1 MAKKIKQTH
10 TAKRRIAG
18 DRRHVFRTA
27 AAVAA
32 TMIVTATALTAC
44 TKTDTGSETTLD
56 DLRKAGTVTVAYA
69 NEAPYSFDADGQ
81 LTGGTIALHREVF
94 RRLGVN
100 ELKGVKTD
108 WGGLIPGLNAKRY
121 DLVSA
126 GMSITPERC
135 GQAAFSV
142 PEINYTTALM
152 VQPGNPKH
160 LTDMDSIKRSGA
172 KMAAMTGAIEADYAS
187 ELDIP
192 DPMLVK
198 DQQSG
203 IDAVN
208 SGRVDAFALTAVSL
222 NYAKTHTPGLNVE
235 VTQPFI
241 AVIDGKPQNPA
252 GATVF
257 RKEDTSLRDAY
268 NAEVKKILADRT
280 EYMKILGPFGFTEEN
295 IPDPSLTTDRL
306 CRGE

>member
-1 MAKKIKQTH
+1 MSI
-10 TAKRRIAG
+10 RRET
-18 DRRHVFRTA
+18 RHLARKGA
-27 AAVAA
+27 ALACAAVL
-32 TMIVTATALTAC
+32 IATASTAC
-44 TKTDTGSETTLD
+44 TKTDSGGETTLES
-56 DLRKAGTVTVAYA
+56 LREAGTVTVAYA
-69 NEAPYSFDADGQ
+69 NEAPYSFDKDGQ
-81 LTGGTIALHREVF
+81 VTGGTIALHREVF
-94 RRLGVN
+94 KRLGVD

-152 VQPGNPKH
+152 VQPGNPKQ
-160 LTDMDSIKRSGA
+160 LSDMDSIKASGA
-172 KMAAMTGAIEADYAS
+172 KMAAMTGAIESDYAT

-208 SGRVDAFALTAVSL
+208 SGRADVFALTAVSL
-222 NYAKTHTPGLNVE
+222 NYAKANTPGLDVE
-235 VTQPFI
+235 VTKPFI

-257 RKEDTSLRDAY
+257 RKQDTSLRDAY
-268 NAEVKKILADRT
+268 NAEVKKILADPA
-280 EYMKILGPFGFTEEN
+280 EYLRILGPFGFTLEN
-295 IPDPSLTTDRL
+295 LPDPTLTTEQL
-306 CRGE
+306 CTGD

>member
-1 MAKKIKQTH
+1 MFDLHNQT
-10 TAKRRIAG
+10 A
-18 DRRHVFRTA
+18 
-27 AAVAA
+27 
-32 TMIVTATALTAC
+32 IVTGGAA
-44 TKTDTGSETTLD
+44 GIGRGIVES
-56 DLRKAGTVTVAYA
+56 LREAGTVTVAYA
-69 NEAPYSFDADGQ
+69 NEAPYSFEKDGEV
-81 LTGGTIALHREVF
+81 TGGTIALHREVF
-94 RRLGVN
+94 KRLGVDD
-100 ELKGVKTD
+100 LKGVKTD

-152 VQPGNPKH
+152 VQPGNPKQ
-160 LTDMDSIKRSGA
+160 LSDMDSIKNSGA
-172 KMAAMTGAIEADYAS
+172 KMAAMTGAIEADYATQ
-187 ELDIP
+187 LAIP

-208 SGRVDAFALTAVSL
+208 SGRADVFALTAVSL
-222 NYAKTHTPGLNVE
+222 NYAKANTPGLDVE
-235 VTQPFI
+235 VTKPFI

-257 RKEDTSLRDAY
+257 RKQDTSLRDAY
-268 NAEVKKILADRT
+268 NAEVKKILADPA
-280 EYMKILGPFGFTEEN
+280 EYLRILGPFGFTLEN
-295 IPDPSLTTDRL
+295 LPDPKLTTEQL
-306 CRGE
+306 CNAE

>member
-1 MAKKIKQTH
+1 MRIRSDNRHLARRGAALLA
-10 TAKRRIAG
+10 TALL
-18 DRRHVFRTA
+18 
-27 AAVAA
+27 
-32 TMIVTATALTAC
+32 TATALTAC
-44 TKTDTGSETTLD
+44 TKTDSDAETTLES
-56 DLRKAGTVTVAYA
+56 LREAGTVTVAYA
-69 NEAPYSFDADGQ
+69 NEAPYSFEKDGEV
-81 LTGGTIALHREVF
+81 TGGTIALHREVF
-94 RRLGVN
+94 KRLGVDD
-100 ELKGVKTD
+100 LKGVKTD

-152 VQPGNPKH
+152 VKPAIPKQ
-160 LTDMDSIKRSGA
+160 LSDMDSIKNSGA
-172 KMAAMTGAIEADYAS
+172 KMAAMTGAIEADYATQ
-187 ELDIP
+187 LAIP

-208 SGRVDAFALTAVSL
+208 SGRADVFALTAVSL
-222 NYAKTHTPGLNVE
+222 NYAKANTPGLDVE
-235 VTQPFI
+235 VTKPFI

-257 RKEDTSLRDAY
+257 RKQDTSLRDAY
-268 NAEVKKILADRT
+268 NAEVKKILADPA
-280 EYMKILGPFGFTEEN
+280 EYLRILGPFGFTLEN
-295 IPDPSLTTDRL
+295 LPDPKLTTEQL
-306 CRGE
+306 CNAE

>member
-1 MAKKIKQTH
+1 MRTY
-10 TAKRRIAG
+10 R
-18 DRRHVFRTA
+18 DRRQKIRTA

-32 TMIVTATALTAC
+32 TLIAAATALTAC
-44 TKTDTGSETTLD
+44 TKTDTGSETTLQ
-56 DLRKAGTVTVAYA
+56 DLKDAGVVTVAYA
-69 NEAPYSFDADGQ
+69 NEAPYSFDKDGE

-94 RRLGVN
+94 KRLGVP

-126 GMSITPERC
+126 GMSITPARC
-135 GQAAFSV
+135 EQASFSV

-152 VQPGNPKH
+152 VPPGNPKH
-160 LTDMDSIKRSGA
+160 LTDMDSIKRTGA

-187 ELDIP
+187 ELDIAN
-192 DPMLVK
+192 PMLVK

-235 VTQPFI
+235 VTKPFI
-241 AVIDGKPQNPA
+241 AVINGKPQNPA

-257 RKEDTSLRDAY
+257 RKEDSALRDAY

-280 EYMKILGPFGFTEEN
+280 SYMSILGPFGFTEEN
-295 IPDPSLTTDRL
+295 IPAASLTTEQL

>member
-1 MAKKIKQTH
+1 MAQRSI
-10 TAKRRIAG
+10 RRPRAAAALLA
-18 DRRHVFRTA
+18 A

-32 TMIVTATALTAC
+32 TALTAC
-44 TKTDTGSETTLD
+44 SSTDTAAETTLD
-56 DLRKAGTVTVAYA
+56 DLREAGTVTVAYA
-69 NEAPYSFDADGQ
+69 NEAPYSFDKDGE

-94 RRLGVN
+94 KRLGIDEV
-100 ELKGVKTD
+100 KGVKTD

-135 GQAAFSV
+135 EQAAFST

-152 VQPGNPKH
+152 VQPGNPKN
-160 LTDMDSIKRSGA
+160 LSNMDTIKSSGA
-172 KMAAMTGAIEADYAS
+172 KMAAMTGAIEADYAKQ
-187 ELDIP
+187 LDIA

-208 SGRVDAFALTAVSL
+208 SGRADVFALTAVSL
-222 NYAKTHTPGLNVE
+222 NYAKENTPGLNVE

-241 AVIDGKPQNPA
+241 ADRTAAAEPA
-252 GATVF
+252 GKLLSFRAAT
-257 RKEDTSLRDAY
+257 RRCGT
-268 NAEVKKILADRT
+268 RT
-280 EYMKILGPFGFTEEN
+280 TP
-295 IPDPSLTTDRL
+295 R
-306 CRGE
+306 

>member
-1 MAKKIKQTH
+1 MRIQRENKHRA
-10 TAKRRIAG
+10 RRLGAG
-18 DRRHVFRTA
+18 L
-27 AAVAA
+27 AAVLLAA
-32 TMIVTATALTAC
+32 SALTAC
-44 TKTDTGSETTLD
+44 TKTDTDGELTLD
-56 DLRKAGTVTVAYA
+56 SLREKGTVTVAFA
-69 NEAPYSFDADGQ
+69 NEAPYSFEKDGEI
-81 LTGGTIALHREVF
+81 TGGTIALHREVF
-94 RRLGVN
+94 KRLGVDN
-100 ELKGVKTD
+100 VKGVKTD

-135 GQAAFSV
+135 SQAAFSV

-152 VQPGNPKH
+152 VKPGNPKN
-160 LTDMDSIKRSGA
+160 LSNMDTIKSSGA

-187 ELDIP
+187 ELAIK

-208 SGRVDAFALTAVSL
+208 SGRADVFALTAVSL
-222 NYAKTHTPGLNVE
+222 NYAKDNTPGLNVE
-235 VTQPFI
+235 VTKPFI

-257 RKEDTSLRDAY
+257 RKGDTSLRDAY
-268 NAEVKKILADRT
+268 NAEVKKILSDKA
-280 EYMKILGPFGFTEEN
+280 EYMRILGPFGFTEEN
-295 IPDPSLTTDRL
+295 IPDPSLTTEQL
-306 CRGE
+306 CSGA

>member
-1 MAKKIKQTH
+1 FEK
-10 TAKRRIAG
+10 
-18 DRRHVFRTA
+18 
-27 AAVAA
+27 
-32 TMIVTATALTAC
+32 
-44 TKTDTGSETTLD
+44 
-56 DLRKAGTVTVAYA
+56 
-69 NEAPYSFDADGQ
+69 DGEV
-81 LTGGTIALHREVF
+81 TGGTIALHREVF
-94 RRLGVN
+94 KRLGVDD
-100 ELKGVKTD
+100 LKGVKTD

-152 VQPGNPKH
+152 VQPGNPKQ
-160 LTDMDSIKRSGA
+160 LSDMDSIKNSGA
-172 KMAAMTGAIEADYAS
+172 KMAAMTGAIEADYATQ
-187 ELDIP
+187 LAIP

-208 SGRVDAFALTAVSL
+208 SGRADVFALTAVSL
-222 NYAKTHTPGLNVE
+222 NYAKANTPGLDVE
-235 VTQPFI
+235 VTKPFI

-257 RKEDTSLRDAY
+257 RKQDTSLRDAY
-268 NAEVKKILADRT
+268 NAEVKKILADPA
-280 EYMKILGPFGFTEEN
+280 EYLRILGPFGFTLEN
-295 IPDPSLTTDRL
+295 LPDPKLTTEQL
-306 CRGE
+306 CNAE